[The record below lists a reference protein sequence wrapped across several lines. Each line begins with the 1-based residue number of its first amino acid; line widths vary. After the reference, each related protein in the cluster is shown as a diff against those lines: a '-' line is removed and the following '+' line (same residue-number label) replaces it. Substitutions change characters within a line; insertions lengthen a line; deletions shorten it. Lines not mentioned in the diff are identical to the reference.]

1 MAFTGVSPDA
11 DDTAGTSR
19 TSRRLADVVA
29 AMPPYEVRI
38 LIGTIQAEVSC
49 YHYDRAYLLPFLA
62 EALDR
67 RIQPLIRRS
76 DLTRDLRRPLSG
88 W

>member
-1 MAFTGVSPDA
+1 MAFTRVSLDA
-11 DDTAGTSR
+11 DDTSHAR
-19 TSRRLADVVA
+19 TSRRLADILA
-29 AMPPYEVRI
+29 ELPPYVVHI
-38 LIGTIQAEVSC
+38 LIGTIRAEVRC
-49 YHYDRAYLLPFLA
+49 DDYDRAHLLPFLA
-62 EALDR
+62 EDLDR